1 MQTYT
6 KNATALLGALLISLL
21 LLAGCVSTGHNSAS
35 LLGKLNTQ
43 EPVAVTTIHD
53 ETNGNITLLSD
64 HIRDK
69 VEAALARRGV
79 VVKARKD
86 LVGII
91 DDAELGASAGEDTE
105 ARLWTKA
112 GAAVVV
118 RGSYSVLPVPGNET
132 QMDVQV
138 LLKAFRSDTVEL
150 LDSEEMRFPM
160 ERGRLTALS
169 QVTGNIYQQQ
179 FKTVVGS
186 SMVPPPFL
194 QARLNRPD
202 GCYRPGDTASLVID
216 TEEDIFLSLFSLS
229 CDGNVAVLWPEPNSK
244 ESRVQSSHI
253 IFPPAEGSRIK
264 ALHLQPAKRG
274 EICRESF
281 KIVASRDKLD
291 FSYLPFPANKI
302 YSGINGKD
310 IERITNTL
318 KNSSSY
324 NQIVLDYRIDAH
336 CPGH

>member
-160 ERGRLTALS
+160 ERGRL
-169 QVTGNIYQQQ
+169 
-179 FKTVVGS
+179 
-186 SMVPPPFL
+186 
-194 QARLNRPD
+194 
-202 GCYRPGDTASLVID
+202 
-216 TEEDIFLSLFSLS
+216 SLFSLS